1 MADKYINP
9 TGLQTIKT
17 WIEGKFALDSD
28 LSALETTVQGLVN
41 TGGEPNTIDTISVN
55 GTNVAPDAN
64 KNVALT
70 IPTQTSQLTNNGDG
84 TSNFATESYVNTN
97 GGKIDKIKVNNV
109 EQTITNKTVNIT
121 VPTKTSDLTNDSNFA
136 VDANYVHTD
145 NNFTTTLKNKL
156 DGIAAGAEVNV
167 NADWNASSG
176 DAQILNKPTTVSSF
190 TNDAGYQTASQV
202 ETAINTKIASAYIY
216 KGSVAT
222 YSDLPASGN
231 TTGDVYDVQ
240 SSGVNYAWT
249 GTAWDALGSYVD
261 TSLYWAKTELVAM
274 TTSEIN
280 AILNPSA

>member
-70 IPTQTSQLTNNGDG
+70 IPTKTSDLTNDGDG
-84 TSNFATESYVNTN
+84 ASNFATESYVNTN

-156 DGIAAGAEVNV
+156 NGIAAGAEVNV
-167 NADWNASSG
+167 NADWNASTG

-216 KGSVAT
+216 KGSVST

-231 TTGDVYDVQ
+231 TAGDVYDVQ

-261 TSLYWAKTELVAM
+261 TSLYWAKSELVAM

-280 AILNPSA
+280 AILSPSA

>member
-1 MADKYINP
+1 M
-9 TGLQTIKT
+9 T
-17 WIEGKFALDSD
+17 ALNASTF
-28 LSALETTVQGLVN
+28 SSCTSFV
-41 TGGEPNTIDTISVN
+41 DT
-55 GTNVAPDAN
+55 
-64 KNVALT
+64 
-70 IPTQTSQLTNNGDG
+70 
-84 TSNFATESYVNTN
+84 Y
-97 GGKIDKIKVNNV
+97 GGKIDVIKVNGST
-109 EQTITNKTVNIT
+109 QTITNKTVDIT
-121 VPTKTSDLTNDSNFA
+121 VPTKTSDLTNDSNFP

-231 TTGDVYDVQ
+231 TAGDVYDVQ

-249 GTAWDALGSYVD
+249 GTVED
-261 TSLYWAKTELVAM
+261 
-274 TTSEIN
+274 
-280 AILNPSA
+280 

>member
-70 IPTQTSQLTNNGDG
+70 IPTQTRQLTNHGDG
-84 TSNFATESYVNTN
+84 TSSFATQSYVDTY
-97 GGKIDKIKVNNV
+97 GGKIDVIKVNGNT
-109 EQTITNKTVNIT
+109 QTITNKTVDIT
-121 VPTKTSDLTNDSNFA
+121 VPTETSDLTNDSNFA

-231 TTGDVYDVQ
+231 TAGDVYDVQ

-261 TSLYWAKTELVAM
+261 TSLYWAKSELVAM

>member
-28 LSALETTVQGLVN
+28 LTALEQTVEGLIT
-41 TGGEPNTIDTISVN
+41 TGGEPNVIEVVQKN
-55 GTNVAPDAN
+55 G
-64 KNVALT
+64 VALT
-70 IPTQTSQLTNNGDG
+70 VTNKTVNVTVPTAVTDLSDANDY
-84 TSNFATESYVNTN
+84 ATKTYVDTY
-97 GGKIDKIKVNNV
+97 GGKIDKIEVNSV

-121 VPTKTSDLTNDSNFA
+121 VPTQTSQLTNNSNFVA
-136 VDANYVHTD
+136 DASYVHTD

-156 DGIAAGAEVNV
+156 DGIDVGAEVNV

-176 DAQILNKPTTVSSF
+176 DAQILNKPTAVSAF
-190 TNDAGYQTASQV
+190 TNDSGYQTAAQV
-202 ETAINTKIASAYIY
+202 ESAINTKIASAYIY

-222 YSDLPASGN
+222 YNDLPVSGN
-231 TTGDVYDVQ
+231 TAGDVYDVQ
-240 SSGVNYAWT
+240 STGVNYAWT

-280 AILNPSA
+280 AILNPSS

>member
-84 TSNFATESYVNTN
+84 TSNFATQSYVDTY
-97 GGKIDKIKVNNV
+97 GGKIDVIKVNGST
-109 EQTITNKTVNIT
+109 QTITNKTVDIT
-121 VPTKTSDLTNDSNFA
+121 VPTKTSDLTNDSNFP

-231 TTGDVYDVQ
+231 TAGDVYDVQ

-261 TSLYWAKTELVAM
+261 TSLYWAKSELVAM